1 MIISLASV
9 GPAPGSSA
17 NLSVLSLNACIN
29 PLDLESVTL
38 ISKSPEVEGLSVFG
52 CEDFICITEPVTVAD
67 KLLNI
72 PDPNILS
79 KSSAKVACPNI
90 VPSVNA
96 FAILSVAIL
105 VSLAPPV
112 ESAVVTFATSVKL
125 DCPAGFISIV

>member
-1 MIISLASV
+1 
-9 GPAPGSSA
+9 
-17 NLSVLSLNACIN
+17 VLSLNACIN

-79 KSSAKVACPNI
+79 KSSFILPTPSEPSSTAFPNAD
-90 VPSVNA
+90 PSFNA

-105 VSLAPPV
+105 ASPLSSPDF
-112 ESAVVTFATSVKL
+112 AVVTFATSVNP